1 LKLNVEILSC
11 AAAHGEIK
19 KLAVFMHFKNL
30 YSNSCYYNWS
40 IKNLAKKSGLSR
52 TACGR
57 YVKMFLKDG
66 WCVDRDG
73 NLSFVSIGKIYEIS
87 KKGVRMDFDAKNKGY
102 KQIQE
107 ELQLLILKVTRSR
120 FEYVQKMQDDK
131 NLGNYV
137 SPKTIRMRKRYNVK
151 EIQICESLGF
161 SISIKKIAKIFAT
174 SLSGAGRIMKR
185 LVDVGL
191 VQKFH
196 NYRNFG
202 NINDKPWLSNAL
214 RWNNEL
220 FVSKDGFVSKR
231 LANSY
236 FL

>member
-1 LKLNVEILSC
+1 
-11 AAAHGEIK
+11 
-19 KLAVFMHFKNL
+19 
-30 YSNSCYYNWS
+30 
-40 IKNLAKKSGLSR
+40 
-52 TACGR
+52 
-57 YVKMFLKDG
+57 
-66 WCVDRDG
+66 
-73 NLSFVSIGKIYEIS
+73 
-87 KKGVRMDFDAKNKGY
+87 
-102 KQIQE
+102 
-107 ELQLLILKVTRSR
+107 
-120 FEYVQKMQDDK
+120 
-131 NLGNYV
+131 
-137 SPKTIRMRKRYNVK
+137 
-151 EIQICESLGF
+151 
-161 SISIKKIAKIFAT
+161 
-174 SLSGAGRIMKR
+174 LSGAGRIMKR